1 MQNIG
6 DLTTEEVEGWTAP
19 EIRRSKP
26 VYFCQKRFFD
36 IVFSL
41 VALVVLFPLYLIISI
56 AIKIEEPRGSV
67 ILGAQL

>member
-6 DLTTEEVEGWTAP
+6 DLTIEEVEGWTAP
-19 EIRRSKP
+19 EIRRSKQ
-26 VYFCQKRFFD
+26 VYFCLKRFFD

-41 VALVVLFPLYLIISI
+41 VALVVLSPLYLIIAT
-56 AIKIEEPRGSV
+56 AIKIEDPKGPV

>member
-6 DLTTEEVEGWTAP
+6 DLATKEVEGWTAP

-26 VYFCQKRFFD
+26 VYFCLKRFFD
-36 IVFSL
+36 IAFSL
-41 VALVVLFPLYLIISI
+41 VALVVLSPLYLIIAT
-56 AIKIEEPRGSV
+56 AIKIEDPRGSV